1 MCFSTVFFDHQL
13 IFFALCSTSIVSVSL
28 DSIIQKP
35 IVSLTY
41 FQGCPWRFLID
52 RSLFYSFDEV
62 KRLQLN
68 YDLCLL
74 KGFLYV
80 SEIYVTV
87 IKVRAHETR
96 N

>member
-1 MCFSTVFFDHQL
+1 MCFSIVFFDHQV
-13 IFFALCSTSIVSVSL
+13 IVFALCSTSIVGISL

-68 YDLCLL
+68 YDLRLL
-74 KGFLYV
+74 KGFLYA

-87 IKVRAHETR
+87 IIVRAHETR